1 MSDKF
6 AIHYAQ
12 DLVEELLAGQIV
24 DNLRLQELLYLL
36 DNLMLLHNFLD
47 LHDIPCVNAQGM
59 DMSLQ
64 ERISCLFS
72 MPRAT
77 AELKR
82 DFYDK
87 PLPLNPK
94 QLQFC

>member
-1 MSDKF
+1 
-6 AIHYAQ
+6 
-12 DLVEELLAGQIV
+12 
-24 DNLRLQELLYLL
+24 
-36 DNLMLLHNFLD
+36 
-47 LHDIPCVNAQGM
+47 
-59 DMSLQ
+59 
-64 ERISCLFS
+64 